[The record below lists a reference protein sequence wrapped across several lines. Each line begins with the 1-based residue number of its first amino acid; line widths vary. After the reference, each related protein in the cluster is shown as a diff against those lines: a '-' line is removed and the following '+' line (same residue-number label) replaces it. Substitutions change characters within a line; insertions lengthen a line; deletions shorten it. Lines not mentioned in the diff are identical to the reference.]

1 MSGALE
7 ILKPTASL
15 LLVPRKIF
23 HGFVPTSADRW
34 TISGPVYS
42 GASCDTT
49 RRSGLPFAV
58 ELGEVSRA
66 QARWGSAG
74 ASEVVTTHDMRPCLA
89 IVVRVTSI
97 GDAEDLPSNL
107 KSSRLWMCFN
117 YDQSLAGIFS
127 IVEVAQS
134 GCTRRRSFEWLVD
147 KAGNEPCKGFLAN
160 RKRDGAVI
168 VQGVRAVESRQA
180 SVIRC
185 VGRNRVQD
193 IKILGSG
200 GLEQPGH
207 SDLAESSSL
216 QWFGTW
222 LMCQLPSWVSSSC
235 SFHELLMGMESG
247 FACVAIACTDR
258 MVDSGDGT

>member
-1 MSGALE
+1 MDFFLPM
-7 ILKPTASL
+7 PTAGL
-15 LLVPRKIF
+15 YRVRYIVA
-23 HGFVPTSADRW
+23 HRV
-34 TISGPVYS
+34 
-42 GASCDTT
+42 T
-49 RRSGLPFAV
+49 RRGGLVVHVAV
-58 ELGEVSRA
+58 ELGEVGR
-66 QARWGSAG
+66 ARWGSAG
-74 ASEVVTTHDMRPCLA
+74 ASELVTTHDMRPCLA

-97 GDAEDLPSNL
+97 GDAEDLPANL
-107 KSSRLWMCFN
+107 KSSRFWECFN

-147 KAGNEPCKGFLAN
+147 KAGNEPCKGFLAY

-168 VQGVRAVESRQA
+168 VQGLRAVESRQA

-200 GLEQPGH
+200 GLDQPGH

-235 SFHELLMGMESG
+235 SFHELLMGMGEWFRVRSDS
-247 FACVAIACTDR
+247 FAPTVWLSQET
-258 MVDSGDGT
+258 VLGTEYKDSS